1 MQNIIFP
8 YMKDL
13 EEKKNRVW
21 FSTKIF
27 ACVDAFNRKTAGGGG
42 QFDPPLWFFEN
53 CIF

>member
-8 YMKDL
+8 YMKDM
-13 EEKKNRVW
+13 EKKIGFDFPQKYLLAW
-21 FSTKIF
+21 E
-27 ACVDAFNRKTAGGGG
+27 AFNRKTAGGGG